1 MLPKTYRKTQREKP
15 KKKRITKHIQ
25 YNSLT
30 FSLLRFLLLLLNLIW
45 AFDVWNGF
53 QWIQS
58 YLSCKHCNTTHK
70 HRFHFSNSRE
80 KQLRFIKI
88 LILFSQLVDNNF
100 GKRKIP
106 TNKYASRLQYYF
118 YPFMFHEIK
127 LAFDLHFQSA
137 NYSKYAF
144 HSLHRLHQFI
154 PIMNQPQN
162 STMQKKDSLRFTKK
176 NYYDFFYRVAFV
188 CFVSAFFIFSFARRL
203 SPTCFAKKKTFQWLK
218 RKKKT
223 K

>member
-162 STMQKKDSLRFTKK
+162 STMQKKRQPAFYEKKLLRFFSTASHL
-176 NYYDFFYRVAFV
+176 FALFRLFLFLVSLVVYRQPV
-188 CFVSAFFIFSFARRL
+188 L
-203 SPTCFAKKKTFQWLK
+203 Q
-218 RKKKT
+218 RKKLFNG
-223 K
+223 